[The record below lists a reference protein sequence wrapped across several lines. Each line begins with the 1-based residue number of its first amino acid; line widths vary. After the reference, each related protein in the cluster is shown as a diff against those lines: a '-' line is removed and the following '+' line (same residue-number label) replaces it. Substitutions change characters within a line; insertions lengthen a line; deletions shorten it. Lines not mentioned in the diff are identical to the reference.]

1 VHARKYP
8 TTVSW
13 VYLDAAIGRVSL
25 AAVVKFQK
33 NPIINN
39 RILSRGGGQ
48 PHLVFQPNVKID
60 MFAAYKNFSQE
71 ERKRESKWGKGRM
84 TRWRGK
90 EKKTLGRELLSWCQE
105 AMVLK

>member
-8 TTVSW
+8 TTISW

-71 ERKRESKWGKGRM
+71 ERKRKSKWGKGRM

-90 EKKTLGRELLSWCQE
+90 EKKTSGRERLSWCQE